1 MFKDASK
8 NGEEPLQ
15 LPGGKAMTRKTTDRF
30 VEIQIIS
37 KEELMK
43 TNWMGRFT
51 HVAVLAV
58 MVLVLA
64 AVPAWGAS
72 KEDKQK
78 EVQKVSRET
87 LARLYKAQPSAKK
100 AVEGAA
106 GYAVFSNFGMKI
118 LVAGGGSGS
127 GMAVDNKTKKM
138 TYMKMV
144 EVQAGLGMGVKKFR
158 VVFVFDTQKALNDF
172 VNSGWEFGGQT
183 TAAAK
188 SGDQGL
194 ALSGAVSV
202 APGVWMYQLT
212 DTGLAAEI
220 TGKGTKYY
228 KDSDLN

>member
-1 MFKDASK
+1 MHSM
-8 NGEEPLQ
+8 
-15 LPGGKAMTRKTTDRF
+15 GKMR
-30 VEIQIIS
+30 II
-37 KEELMK
+37 L
-43 TNWMGRFT
+43 G
-51 HVAVLAV
+51 
-58 MVLVLA
+58 LA
-64 AVPAWGAS
+64 AMALLIAAMPAWGAS
-72 KEDKQK
+72 KAQKQQ
-78 EVQKVSRET
+78 EVQKMSRET
-87 LARLYKAQPSAKK
+87 LAKLYRVQPSAKK

-106 GYAVFSNFGMKI
+106 GYATFSNFGMKI
-118 LVAGGGSGS
+118 FVAGGGSGS
-127 GMAVDNKTKKM
+127 GMAVDNKTKKT

-144 EVQAGLGMGVKKFR
+144 EVQAGLGMGIKKFR

-188 SGDQGL
+188 SGDQGISL
-194 ALSGAVSV
+194 TGAVSV

>member
-1 MFKDASK
+1 
-8 NGEEPLQ
+8 
-15 LPGGKAMTRKTTDRF
+15 MTTC
-30 VEIQIIS
+30 S
-37 KEELMK
+37 
-43 TNWMGRFT
+43 MGRMRII
-51 HVAVLAV
+51 AGLAV
-58 MVLVLA
+58 MALLLA

-72 KEDKQK
+72 KASKQQ
-78 EVQKVSRET
+78 EVQKMSRET
-87 LARLYKAQPSAKK
+87 LAKLYRVQPSAKK

-106 GYAVFSNFGMKI
+106 GYATFSNFGMKI
-118 LVAGGGSGS
+118 LFAGGGSGG
-127 GMAVDNKTKKM
+127 GMAFDNKTKKT

-144 EVQAGLGMGVKKFR
+144 EVQAGLGMGIKKFR

-188 SGDQGL
+188 AGDQGAAL
-194 ALSGAVSV
+194 AGAISV

-212 DTGLAAEI
+212 ETGLAAEI

>member
-1 MFKDASK
+1 MKAYLT
-8 NGEEPLQ
+8 GRLG
-15 LPGGKAMTRKTTDRF
+15 LMGGLAA
-30 VEIQIIS
+30 I
-37 KEELMK
+37 
-43 TNWMGRFT
+43 
-51 HVAVLAV
+51 VLL
-58 MVLVLA
+58 LV

-72 KEDKQK
+72 KADKQK

-127 GMAVDNKTKKM
+127 GLAFDNKTKKA

-144 EVQAGLGMGVKKFR
+144 EVQAGLGMGIKKFR
-158 VVFVFDTQKALNDF
+158 VVFVFETQKALNDF